1 VRTNQFNGVLL
12 TGQERR
18 HISGDFSDEAT
29 VDWQP
34 ETCPKTTLDRLPR
47 PKGTSWDFYTDL
59 NKRKKNTNARKILI
73 NRCNIHNKKSQWV
86 KYIFLPLKGSYMSM
100 QE

>member
-1 VRTNQFNGVLL
+1 VRSNQFNGVLL

-34 ETCPKTTLDRLPR
+34 ETCPKTTLDTLPR

-59 NKRKKNTNARKILI
+59 NKRKRIPMLENT
-73 NRCNIHNKKSQWV
+73 H
-86 KYIFLPLKGSYMSM
+86 
-100 QE
+100 